1 MNDIERIKSEIE
13 TKRFNLNTLSAQVAS
28 PSAIYD
34 STPPSSYQT
43 SYGAVPLVAP
53 PGSMSVPIVTL
64 PYIRPSGTSSTN
76 GLNSASIFLN
86 SYYVKLYY
94 LVKV

>member
-13 TKRFNLNTLSAQVAS
+13 TKRFNLNTLSAQVAA

-34 STPPSSYQT
+34 STPPTPYQT
-43 SYGAVPLVAP
+43 SYGAAMP
-53 PGSMSVPIVTL
+53 VPIVTL
-64 PYIRPSGTSSTN
+64 PYIRSSGGNSSTN
-76 GLNSASIFLN
+76 GLSSASIFLN

-94 LVKV
+94 LVKVSYN

>member
-13 TKRFNLNTLSAQVAS
+13 TKRFNLNTLTTPVAT

-34 STPPSSYQT
+34 STPPSTYQT
-43 SYGAVPLVAP
+43 SY
-53 PGSMSVPIVTL
+53 VPIVIGTAG
-64 PYIRPSGTSSTN
+64 IRSSGGTSSTN

-86 SYYVKLYY
+86 SYYV
-94 LVKV
+94 

>member
-13 TKRFNLNTLSAQVAS
+13 TKRFNLNTLTTPIATPS
-28 PSAIYD
+28 PIYD
-34 STPPSSYQT
+34 STPPSTYQT
-43 SYGAVPLVAP
+43 SYGAAIPA
-53 PGSMSVPIVTL
+53 VPIVTL
-64 PYIRPSGTSSTN
+64 PYIRSSGTSSTN

-94 LVKV
+94 LVKVSYN